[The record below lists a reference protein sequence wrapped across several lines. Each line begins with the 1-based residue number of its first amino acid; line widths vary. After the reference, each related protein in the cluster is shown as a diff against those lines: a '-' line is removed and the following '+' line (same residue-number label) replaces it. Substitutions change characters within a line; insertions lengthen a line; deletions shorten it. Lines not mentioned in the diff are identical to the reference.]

1 MLMRYCSPTLLIG
14 LVALPLHGAAAM
26 APDGRMEREGSII
39 LTPSAFDGRMR
50 RRRRRRA
57 IGSAPPTSSVGYFRG
72 GGAASSAEVDRRRND
87 KTTAT
92 APPAP
97 NDDDDALP
105 ILMRVALGAV
115 VQTCLSYAIASNLFA
130 LGNLTRASALLFVV
144 YGSSYLGFIVEMMGS
159 KSAAIRQVLDPGR
172 VPVSHELS
180 GGDILVFFFSAIR
193 DCVRVAMYTHRDIE
207 SYAFL
212 SNPISHLSG
221 PPFSRVMI
229 FDLVY
234 RQRTMEIGM
243 RA

>member
-1 MLMRYCSPTLLIG
+1 
-14 LVALPLHGAAAM
+14 M

-180 GGDILVFFFSAIR
+180 GGDILVFFFFRHSRLCSSCDVYSSRYRIIR
-193 DCVRVAMYTHRDIE
+193 VFVEPNVTSLRTSILSCDDFRSGIPSKDDGDW
-207 SYAFL
+207 YAGL
-212 SNPISHLSG
+212 KKPRWNP
-221 PPFSRVMI
+221 P
-229 FDLVY
+229 
-234 RQRTMEIGM
+234 
-243 RA
+243 